1 MSGTDH
7 APTPRRL
14 RLGMV
19 GGGQGAFIG
28 AVHRMAA
35 RLDDDWELVAGALS
49 SDPQR
54 AAESAAS
61 LRLDPSRSH
70 TDYRAM
76 AQAEAQRHA
85 VDGSG
90 IDAVAI
96 VTPNHL
102 HAPVAHAFLDAGIH
116 VICDKP
122 LALTLTEAR
131 GLAAKA
137 QTTGRVFAVTYNYS
151 GYPMVRRAR
160 QLVKEGVLGPLRL
173 VQVEYAQDWLSTA
186 LEADGQK
193 QAAWRTDPALAGAA
207 GCLGDIGTHAYQL
220 ACFVSGLHAI
230 EVSAE
235 LSAFVPGRTLD
246 DNVQA
251 MLRFP
256 GGVRGS
262 LWASQVAS
270 GSVNGLHLRV
280 YGELGSIAFSQE
292 QPDTLW
298 LKRTGGEETRLWRGR
313 TPHGPSETVRVP
325 AGHPEGFIEAFAQI
339 YRDAA
344 TVIRA
349 HQAGHPIPLAA
360 SDLTTVQDGVAGL
373 AFVEAVLQS
382 SASNGQWTV
391 VPATD

>member
-1 MSGTDH
+1 MTTT
-7 APTPRRL
+7 ATPRRL

-35 RLDDDWELVAGALS
+35 RLDDEWELVAGALS
-49 SDPQR
+49 GDAQR
-54 AAESAAS
+54 AADSANA
-61 LRLDPSRSH
+61 LRLDPQRSY

-76 AQAEAQRHA
+76 AQAEALRSS

-122 LALTLTEAR
+122 LALTLAEAR
-131 GLAAKA
+131 SLAAKA
-137 QTTGRVFAVTYNYS
+137 QATGRVFAVTYNYS

-160 QLVKEGVLGPLRL
+160 QLVKAGALGPLRL

-193 QAAWRTDPALAGAA
+193 QAAWRSDPALAGAA

-220 ACFVSGLHAI
+220 ACFVSGLRAI

-256 GGVRGS
+256 NGVRGS

-270 GSVNGLHLRV
+270 GSVNGLCLRV
-280 YGELGSIAFSQE
+280 FGEQGSVAFSQE

-298 LKRTGGEETRLWRGR
+298 VKRTGGEETRLWRGR
-313 TPHGPSETVRVP
+313 TAHGESETVRVP

-349 HQAGHPIPLAA
+349 HQAGQPVPAEA
-360 SDLTTVQDGVAGL
+360 VDLTTVHDGVDGL
-373 AFVEAVLQS
+373 AFVEAVLC
-382 SASNGQWTV
+382 SAADNGRWTP
-391 VPATD
+391 VPSGG